1 MTDEKKITVI
11 EMFPEK
17 AQFDE
22 LMDAF
27 DKYQQEADGRDIKS
41 VCEKNKEHISSLG
54 VNAEFLPF
62 YLMKKLIDRAMDQ
75 VDVKDEAVNEVEE
88 MVKNLNGGVEEEKE
102 NFEKEEVNNIQ
113 PIIND
118 AENKSEEEEVEGE
131 TATGGIAE
139 AESDAEADNSC

>member
-17 AQFDE
+17 ADFDE

-27 DKYQQEADGRDIKS
+27 DTYQQEADGRGIKS

-54 VNAEFLPF
+54 VNVDFLPF
-62 YLMKKLIDRAMDQ
+62 YLMKKLIDRAMEQ

-88 MVKNLNGGVEEEKE
+88 MVKN
-102 NFEKEEVNNIQ
+102 FEKDEVNNIP

-118 AENKSEEEEVEGE
+118 AENKSEKEEVEGE
-131 TATGGIAE
+131 SASVAE